1 MRYQL
6 FNLKL
11 PEETS
16 TTRPMSRMWHGCV
29 YKGNFCNWLSCT
41 LLAALHRPME
51 TTSLQI
57 ELVYLF
63 SKFSS
68 LGSVYCIYFS
78 YWHLHWCFFDALS
91 RSIFVLCYCLWVE
104 NCVKLQYYCLDINAN
119 FRFRFIN
126 CKDWTIIFF
135 HFKFSLTILCT
146 IRIWLLIVGRVL
158 KCIISSHTWDWDVL
172 GHKRSCG

>member
-11 PEETS
+11 PEATS
-16 TTRPMSRMWHGCV
+16 TTRPMSYRETAVKFRGAREHCSTVWHS
-29 YKGNFCNWLSCT
+29 NFCNWLSCT

-51 TTSLQI
+51 TASLQI

-104 NCVKLQYYCLDINAN
+104 NCVKLQYYCLDINGN

-126 CKDWTIIFF
+126 WKD
-135 HFKFSLTILCT
+135 
-146 IRIWLLIVGRVL
+146 
-158 KCIISSHTWDWDVL
+158 
-172 GHKRSCG
+172 